1 MKRQWIEPE
10 NEAVSI
16 VMQCGL
22 LGLPRSSY
30 YYMPVP
36 VSLEDQ
42 LLMKK
47 IDEIYTDSP
56 CYGARRISQT
66 LKRQGDHVGRR
77 HTATLMALMG
87 ISAILP
93 TRSLSKR
100 HPEHK
105 IYPYLLRGV
114 EIMHPN
120 QVWSTDITYIRLRQ
134 GFVYLTVIMD
144 WYSRY
149 VISWRLS
156 NTLDGSF
163 CREALHEALATA
175 KPEIFNSDQ
184 GSQFTDEDFTSILS
198 TREIKISMDG
208 KGRFLDNI
216 FVERLWRTV
225 KYEEVYLKSYDNVRD
240 CYASLKTFFNKYD
253 YERPHQSLEY
263 KTPWEIYSG
272 MAYLKRIA

>member
-16 VMQCGL
+16 AAQCEL
-22 LGLPRSSY
+22 LGLSRSSY
-30 YYMPVP
+30 YYIPVP
-36 VSLEDQ
+36 ISSEDQ
-42 LLMKK
+42 LLMGK
-47 IDEIYTDSP
+47 IDEIYTESP
-56 CYGARRISQT
+56 SYGARRISQA
-66 LKRQGDHVGRR
+66 LKRKGYYIGRR
-77 HTATLMALMG
+77 HTATLMVLMG

-93 TRSLSKR
+93 TKSLSKR

-105 IYPYLLRGV
+105 IYPYLLRDV
-114 EIMHPN
+114 NIARPN

-163 CREALHEALATA
+163 CREALREALTA
-175 KPEIFNSDQ
+175 GKPEIFNSDQ

-198 TREIKISMDG
+198 DRDIQISMDG
-208 KGRFLDNI
+208 KGRALDNV

-225 KYEEVYLKSYDNVRD
+225 KYEEVYLKSYENMRD
-240 CYASLKTFFNKYD
+240 CYESLKAFFHKYN

-263 KTPWEIYSG
+263 KTPWEIYNG
-272 MAYLKRIA
+272 IERLKRIA